1 MKRIC
6 TYLSFFMA
14 FVYAFA
20 GTYSPQTIP
29 LERVKTNYT
38 RVVNPDGILSQ
49 EICDSIDT
57 LLMSLDSIQAY
68 GVVAVCEHFE
78 GDDPYEFAIGLGREL
93 EIGGQKSQGFVI
105 ALATEDRS
113 YWIST
118 GDGMEKFMTDATC
131 GQIERKYMVPYLK
144 QSDWDNAMLNTVK
157 AFHGYL
163 TGKQEYVEEL
173 SKGGDNAEDD
183 GGGLGWLFMGG
194 AASLVGLGVYARRKE
209 RTCPH
214 CKKVALELVSRE
226 RKRINGYKYRIKS
239 TYKCK
244 NCSEIVY
251 KDRVIDE
258 TPTTGGTVG
267 GAIGGSIFGGGGH
280 GSSGGGFGGLGGG
293 SFGGG
298 GAGGRF

>member
-6 TYLSFFMA
+6 TYLLFLLLASSS
-14 FVYAFA
+14 FA
-20 GTYSPQTIP
+20 GTYSPQNIP
-29 LERVKTNYT
+29 MERVKTNFT
-38 RVVNPDGILSQ
+38 RVINPDGILSQ

-57 LLMSLDSIQAY
+57 LLMTLDSIQVY

-93 EIGGQKSQGFVI
+93 EIGGKKSQGFVI

-118 GDGMEKFMTDATC
+118 GEGMEKFVTDATC
-131 GQIERKYMVPYLK
+131 GQVERKYMVPYLK
-144 QSDWDNAMLNTVK
+144 QGDWNNAMLNTVK
-157 AFHGYL
+157 ALQGYI
-163 TGKQEYVEEL
+163 TGNQEYVEEL
-173 SKGGDNAEDD
+173 SKGADRAEDD

-194 AASLVGLGVYARRKE
+194 AASLIGFGVYAKRKE

-226 RKRINGYKYRIKS
+226 RKRINSYKYRIKS

-258 TPTTGGTVG
+258 TPTSGGTVG
-267 GAIGGSIFGGGGH
+267 GAIGGSIFGGGG
-280 GSSGGGFGGLGGG
+280 SRGGGFGGLGGG

>member
-6 TYLSFFMA
+6 TYLLFLLLSISS
-14 FVYAFA
+14 FA

-29 LERVKTNYT
+29 LDQVRANTT
-38 RVVNPDGILSQ
+38 RVVNPDGILSS
-49 EICDSIDT
+49 ETCDSIDSY
-57 LLMSLDSIQAY
+57 LLSLDSIQAY

-93 EIGGQKSQGFVI
+93 EIGGKKSQGFVI

-118 GDGMEKFMTDATC
+118 GEGMDKFVTDAIC
-131 GQIERKYMVPYLK
+131 GRIERQYMVPYLK
-144 QSDWDNAMLNTVK
+144 QGDWNNAMLNTTK
-157 AFHGYL
+157 AFHGYI
-163 TGKQEYVEEL
+163 TGNAEYVEEL
-173 SKGGDNAEDD
+173 SQGSDSSEDD
-183 GGGLGWLFMGG
+183 GGGLGWMFMGG
-194 AASLVGLGVYARRKE
+194 VASLVGFGIYSKRKE

-214 CKKVALELVSRE
+214 CKKVALELVSKE
-226 RKRINGYKYRIKS
+226 RRAMTGHKYRIKM

-251 KDRVIDE
+251 KDQVIDN
-258 TPTTGGTVG
+258 TPSSGGTIG
-267 GAIGGSIFGGGGH
+267 GAIGGSIFGGGSG
-280 GSSGGGFGGLGGG
+280 GSGGGFGGLGGG